1 MQSIFNKIAKMKKL
15 KSQGLLFLFLLCSVV
30 LFSQVKNNEKS
41 IVETGKPESQLLPQK
56 KERLIGYSVAPF
68 KDTLFFIYNK
78 IGSFKAE
85 NRATAIASRIDLLY
99 NDPFYSPDSL
109 VVSASEGS
117 VDIVYKRDFIIM
129 SVTELDA
136 KVVGDN
142 SLSLAKKN
150 RSIINKAILYQQEY
164 NSEWNWLKRIGL
176 AALLL
181 AIIILIV
188 WIINRLFRWLKFYVI
203 RNKEKH
209 ITGLKVKESYVFSPD
224 KQLEFVLRII
234 GIIRIVVLVFVLYI
248 SLPVL
253 FSVFPATKHYATI
266 LLKWIFSPAKSA
278 LMGFVHFLPNL
289 FSIIVIVLLFVY
301 LIKVIKFFVDEIHRG
316 QIKIDGFYSDWAI
329 PTFNIVKIL
338 MYAFMVV
345 IIFPYLP
352 GSNSP
357 IFQGVSVFVGILFSL
372 GSSNAIAN
380 MIAGLV
386 ITYMRPFK
394 VGDFIKIG
402 DVSGTVLEKTALVT
416 RIRTSKFEN
425 ITIPNATVLSSSSIN
440 YSSNTK
446 EDSNGLVIH
455 TTVTIGYDAD
465 WKEVHKA
472 LINAASRTDLLEK
485 KTTPFVLQ
493 TSLDDFYVSYEINA
507 YTKQPTQQPLIYS
520 KLHQNIQDCFNE
532 AGLEIMSP
540 HFNAHRD
547 GNKTTIPDDYLNS
560 EYKSPSFNLDITKK

>member
-1 MQSIFNKIAKMKKL
+1 MKKIR
-15 KSQGLLFLFLLCSVV
+15 SVVLLFLFFLCSST
-30 LFSQVKNNEKS
+30 LFSQVNENKER
-41 IVETGKPESQLLPQK
+41 IVKTTVSENLMLPQN
-56 KERLIGYSVAPF
+56 KEELVGFPVAPF
-68 KDTLFFIYNK
+68 KDTLFLIYNK

-85 NRATAIASRIDLLY
+85 NRASAIATRIETLY

-109 VVSASEGS
+109 VVSASDVS
-117 VDIVYKRDFIIM
+117 FDVVYKRDFIIM
-129 SVTELDA
+129 TVTELDA
-136 KVVGDN
+136 KVVADN
-142 SLSLAKKN
+142 SFSLAQKN

-164 NSEWNWLKRIGL
+164 NSEENWLKRIGI

-181 AIIILIV
+181 AMIILIV
-188 WIINRLFRWLKFYVI
+188 WIINRLFRWLKLYI
-203 RNKEKH
+203 IKNKDKY
-209 ITGLKVKESYVFSPD
+209 ITGLKVKGAYVFSRN

-234 GIIRIVVLVFVLYI
+234 NIIRIVVLVFVLYI
-248 SLPVL
+248 SLPIL
-253 FSVFPATKHYATI
+253 FSVFPATKHYAAI

-278 LMGFVHFLPNL
+278 LMGFFHFLPNL

-301 LIKVIKFFVDEIHRG
+301 FIKVIKFFVDEIHKG

-416 RIRTSKFEN
+416 RIRTSKFET
-425 ITIPNATVLSSSSIN
+425 ITIPNATVLSSSSVN

-455 TTVTIGYDAD
+455 TTVTIGYDSD
-465 WKEVHKA
+465 WKKVHNA

-485 KTTPFVLQ
+485 NPAPFVLQ

-507 YTKQPTQQPLIYS
+507 YTKHPTQQPLIYS
-520 KLHQNIQDCFNE
+520 ELHQNIQDSFNE

-540 HFNAHRD
+540 HFSTLRD
-547 GNKTTIPDDYLNS
+547 GNKTTIPDDYLDSN
-560 EYKSPSFNLDITKK
+560 YKSPSFNVDITKK

>member
-1 MQSIFNKIAKMKKL
+1 MKKF
-15 KSQGLLFLFLLCSVV
+15 KSLSLLFLFLLCSAV
-30 LFSQVKNNEKS
+30 LFSQVKNNAKKIAEDNKS
-41 IVETGKPESQLLPQK
+41 ESQILPKK
-56 KERLIGYSVAPF
+56 KEKLIGYPVAPF

-78 IGSFKAE
+78 VGSFKAE
-85 NRATAIASRIDLLY
+85 NRAAAIASRIDLLY
-99 NDPFYSPDSL
+99 KDPFYSPDSL
-109 VVSASEGS
+109 TISESEGS
-117 VDIVYKRDFIIM
+117 INIVYKGDLIIM

-142 SLSLAKKN
+142 VFSLAKKN
-150 RSIINKAILYQQEY
+150 LSIINKAIFFEQEY

-176 AALLL
+176 AVLLL
-181 AIIILIV
+181 VTTILIV
-188 WIINRLFRWLKFYVI
+188 WIINKLFRWLKLYVI
-203 RNKEKH
+203 RNKEKY

-234 GIIRIVVLVFVLYI
+234 NIIRIVVQVFVLYI
-248 SLPVL
+248 SLPIL
-253 FSVFPATKHYATI
+253 FSVFPATKHYASI
-266 LLKWIFSPAKSA
+266 LLNWIFSPAKSA
-278 LMGFVHFLPNL
+278 LMGFIQFLPNL

-301 LIKVIKFFVDEIHRG
+301 LIKAIKFFVDEIHKG

-329 PTFNIVKIL
+329 PTFNIIKVL

-394 VGDFIKIG
+394 TGDYIKIG

-416 RIRTSKFEN
+416 RIRTPKFED

-455 TTVTIGYDAD
+455 STVTIGYDTD
-465 WKEVHKA
+465 WKKVHAA
-472 LINAASRTDLLEK
+472 LINAASRTDFIES
-485 KTTPFVLQ
+485 TPPPFVLQ

-520 KLHQNIQDCFNE
+520 NLHQNIQDSFNE

-540 HFNAHRD
+540 HFNALRD
-547 GNKTTIPDDYLNS
+547 GNKTTTPDDYLDS
-560 EYKSPSFNLDITKK
+560 TYKSPSFKMDVTKK

>member
-1 MQSIFNKIAKMKKL
+1 MKKF
-15 KSQGLLFLFLLCSVV
+15 KSLSLLFLFLLCSAV
-30 LFSQVKNNEKS
+30 LFSQVKNNAKKIDEVNKSEIQILPEK
-41 IVETGKPESQLLPQK
+41 K
-56 KERLIGYSVAPF
+56 KELVGFPVAPF

-85 NRATAIASRIDLLY
+85 NRATAIAERIDLLY
-99 NDPFYSPDSL
+99 KDPFYSPDSL
-109 VVSASEGS
+109 TISASDVS
-117 VDIVYKRDFIIM
+117 IDIIYKRDLIIM
-129 SVTELDA
+129 SVTEADA
-136 KVVGDN
+136 KVAGD
-142 SLSLAKKN
+142 SSFSLAQKN

-164 NSEWNWLKRIGL
+164 NSEGNWLKRIGL
-176 AALLL
+176 ASLLL
-181 AIIILIV
+181 VLIILIV
-188 WIINRLFRWLKFYVI
+188 WIINRMFRWLKLYVI
-203 RNKEKH
+203 GNKEKY

-253 FSVFPATKHYATI
+253 FSVFPATKQYASI

-301 LIKVIKFFVDEIHRG
+301 LIRVIKFFVDQIHKG
-316 QIKIDGFYSDWAI
+316 QIKIDGFYSDWAK
-329 PTFNIVKIL
+329 PTFNIVKFL

-394 VGDFIKIG
+394 TGDFIKIG

-416 RIRTSKFEN
+416 RIRTPKFED

-440 YSSNTK
+440 YSANTK
-446 EDSNGLVIH
+446 DDSNGLVIH

-472 LINAASRTDLLEK
+472 LINAALRTELIEK
-485 KTTPFVLQ
+485 TPPPFVLQ
-493 TSLDDFYVSYEINA
+493 TSLDDFYVSYEING

-540 HFNAHRD
+540 HFNALRD
-547 GNKTTIPDDYLNS
+547 GNKTTIPDNYLNKD
-560 EYKSPSFNLDITKK
+560 YKSPSFNVNSEK

>member
-1 MQSIFNKIAKMKKL
+1 MKKFR
-15 KSQGLLFLFLLCSVV
+15 SVVLLFLFLLSSTI
-30 LFSQVKNNEKS
+30 LFAQVSDSKKRIIEKGKLDKPIPPEKKNEL
-41 IVETGKPESQLLPQK
+41 V
-56 KERLIGYSVAPF
+56 GYPVAPF

-85 NRATAIASRIDLLY
+85 NRATAIASRIDSLY

-109 VVSASEGS
+109 LVSTSDGS
-117 VDIVYKRDFIIM
+117 VDVVYKRDFIIM
-129 SVTELDA
+129 SVTESDA

-142 SLSLAKKN
+142 SFSLAQKN
-150 RSIINKAILYQQEY
+150 RSIINKTILYQQEY
-164 NSEWNWLKRIGL
+164 NSERNWLKRIGL
-176 AALLL
+176 SVLLL
-181 AIIILIV
+181 VIIILIV
-188 WIINRLFRWLKFYVI
+188 WIINRLFRWFKLYVI

-209 ITGLKVKESYVFSPD
+209 LTGLKVKESYVFSPD

-301 LIKVIKFFVDEIHRG
+301 LIKAIKFFVNEIHKG

-329 PTFNIVKIL
+329 PTFNIIKIL

-357 IFQGVSVFVGILFSL
+357 IFQGVSVFIGILFSL

-394 VGDFIKIG
+394 TGDFIKIG

-416 RIRTSKFEN
+416 RIRTSKFED

-446 EDSNGLVIH
+446 DDSNGLVIH
-455 TTVTIGYDAD
+455 TTVTIGYDTD

-472 LINAASRTDLLEK
+472 LINAATRTDLLESIPA
-485 KTTPFVLQ
+485 PFVLQ
-493 TSLDDFYVSYEINA
+493 TSLDDFYVSYEING

-540 HFNAHRD
+540 HYNALRD
-547 GNKTTIPDDYLNS
+547 GNKTTTPNNYLNS
-560 EYKSPSFNLDITKK
+560 EYKSPAFNVDVTKK